1 MKKWISFALILT
13 LVVLLP
19 ATVMAKPAQAHEAQN
34 KVKAHAVLNVKMPVY
49 HVTGGTS
56 DQVDDDN
63 PYKGHI
69 TVTTPRGNNNLII
82 RGVIDDLK
90 KKTEYSVWVRKLS
103 GYTGPSLDHNTS
115 LHYYKL
121 VLFQTDDDGHGSF
134 HLKIAD
140 KDLPAGTYELQI
152 AINEGSSTV
161 AATKKWLEV
170 KVK

>member
-1 MKKWISFALILT
+1 MKKWISFALILA

-19 ATVMAKPAQAHEAQN
+19 ATVMAKPVHAAQN
-34 KVKAHAVLNVKMPVY
+34 NSKAHAVLNVKMPVY

-69 TVTTPRGNNNLII
+69 TVTTPKGKNDLVI
-82 RGVIDDLK
+82 RGVIDGLK
-90 KKTEYSVWVRKLS
+90 KKTEHSVWVRKLA
-103 GYTGPSLDHNTS
+103 GYTGTYLDRNTS
-115 LHYYKL
+115 LQYYKL
-121 VLFQTDDDGHGSF
+121 LLFTTDSDGHGSF
-134 HLKIAD
+134 RLKIAD
-140 KDLPAGTYELQI
+140 KDLPDGTYELQI
-152 AINEGSSTV
+152 AINEGSATV

>member
-1 MKKWISFALILT
+1 MKKWISFALILA

-19 ATVMAKPAQAHEAQN
+19 ATVMAKPAQTHVAQN
-34 KVKAHAVLNVKMPVY
+34 TVKAHAVLNVKMPVY

-69 TVTTPRGNNNLII
+69 TVTTPRGVNNLII

-103 GYTGPSLDHNTS
+103 GYTGTSLDHSGT
-115 LHYYKL
+115 YYKL
-121 VLFQTDDDGHGSF
+121 VLFKTDDDGHGSF

>member
-1 MKKWISFALILT
+1 MKKWLSFALILA

-19 ATVMAKPAQAHEAQN
+19 ATVMAKPADAHVAQN
-34 KVKAHAVLNVKMPVY
+34 KVKAHAVLNVKLPVY

-69 TVTTPRGNNNLII
+69 TVTTPRGANNLII
-82 RGVIDDLK
+82 RGVIDELK
-90 KKTEYSVWVRKLS
+90 KETEYSVWVRKLS
-103 GYTGPSLDHNTS
+103 DYTGTYLNHSGN
-115 LHYYKL
+115 YYQL
-121 VLFQTDDDGHGSF
+121 VLFKTDADGHGSF

-140 KDLPAGTYELQI
+140 KDLPAGTYELQV

-161 AATKKWLEV
+161 AATKKWLEI